1 MQTVISAVL
10 YLAANAVGLLV
21 AKLVI
26 PGFQIDLW
34 SFTLVVV
41 VFSAILA
48 VLSPL
53 ISSFSQKSAKPLMG
67 GIALVSIA
75 VCLFLTNLIMSGMDM
90 GGVTNWIAASVL
102 VWLGSVAATAALPPI
117 TKQAKK
123 YYDQNYKTSK

>member
-1 MQTVISAVL
+1 MQTIISALL
-10 YLAANAVGLLV
+10 YVVANAVGLLI

-34 SFTLVVV
+34 SFTLVVI

-53 ISSFSQKSAKPLMG
+53 IRNFSESNAKPLMG

-90 GGVTNWIAASVL
+90 GGVTNWIAATVL
-102 VWLGSVAATAALPPI
+102 VWIGSLAATALLPQV
-117 TKQAKK
+117 TKHAKK
-123 YYDQNYKTSK
+123 YYDDNYKTPK

>member
-1 MQTVISAVL
+1 MQTAISALL
-10 YLAANAVGLLV
+10 YVVANAVGLLI

-26 PGFQIDLW
+26 PGFRIDLW

-48 VLSPL
+48 VLAP
-53 ISSFSQKSAKPLMG
+53 IIRNFSESSAKPLMG
-67 GIALVSIA
+67 GIALVSIGI
-75 VCLFLTNLIMSGMDM
+75 CLFLTNLIMPGMDM
-90 GGVTNWIAASVL
+90 GGLTNWIAASVL

-123 YYDQNYKTSK
+123 YYDDTYKKS

>member
-1 MQTVISAVL
+1 MQTAISALL
-10 YLAANAVGLLV
+10 YVIANAIGLLV

-34 SFTLVVV
+34 SFTLVLL

-53 ISSFSQKSAKPLMG
+53 IRNFSESSAKPLLG

-123 YYDQNYKTSK
+123 YYDETYKAPK

>member
-10 YLAANAVGLLV
+10 YLAANAVGLLI

-53 ISSFSQKSAKPLMG
+53 ISSFSQKNAKPLMG

-102 VWLGSVAATAALPPI
+102 VWLGSVIATAALPPI

>member
-1 MQTVISAVL
+1 MQTAISALL
-10 YLAANAVGLLV
+10 YVIANAVGLLI

-34 SFTLVVV
+34 SFTLVVL

-53 ISSFSQKSAKPLMG
+53 IRNFSESSAKPLMG

-123 YYDQNYKTSK
+123 YYDETYKAPK